1 MLLTAPS
8 NAKPLYYH
16 PVSPVSHNPS
26 QLHHSLPLPC
36 CIVFQSQFHT
46 PVAFRPN
53 HIPQLYLAGRLA
65 RSNHTHATTP
75 IYLTA
80 TSASNHTPLSP
91 PIYRVLPCNL
101 PHSHTGATVQP
112 TTPTYLTATSTIFLT
127 TTPIYLPHPCI
138 LYTHVYIPDR
148 IPTSF
153 LQKPTYLP
161 TTLPPSDCDCARPAY
176 LQLVHLRA
184 ASPIIPS
191 PAQSLYLLTTPV

>member
-101 PHSHTGATVQP
+101 PHSH
-112 TTPTYLTATSTIFLT
+112 
-127 TTPIYLPHPCI
+127 IYHLPYNHTNLPHSHI
-138 LYTHVYIPDR
+138 YH
-148 IPTSF
+148 
-153 LQKPTYLP
+153 LP
-161 TTLPPSDCDCARPAY
+161 YNHTNLPHSHIYHLPYNHTNLPHSHIYHLPYNHTNLPPAPMYTIHTRVYTGQNTNQLSSETHLPPNHPAPIR
-176 LQLVHLRA
+176 LR
-184 ASPIIPS
+184 
-191 PAQSLYLLTTPV
+191 LR